1 MEDIKGSLLLTRKEG
16 ENIIIELNG
25 EKVIVNLDKVSTG
38 KAKIRIFAS
47 TEVKIYREEIYK
59 QENCLFNV
67 KR

>member
-25 EKVIVNLDKVSTG
+25 EKVIINLDKVLNS

-47 TEVKIYREEIYK
+47 QEVKIYREEIYK